1 MEGDKLRGIA
11 EVYQHG
17 RELVGCPRKAEGR
30 WWRPR
35 PNRRAPRARS
45 PRIAALPKKALSH
58 FPLSSGHQ
66 SLRVRLRQTISVWLT
81 NENPIGNLTGAVAR
95 IGITRTKRA
104 IGTSN
109 GRELF

>member
-1 MEGDKLRGIA
+1 MLVAVRERPKEDGGD
-11 EVYQHG
+11 
-17 RELVGCPRKAEGR
+17 LVQIDGYS
-30 WWRPR
+30 
-35 PNRRAPRARS
+35 RARS

-81 NENPIGNLTGAVAR
+81 NENPIGNLMGAVAR
-95 IGITRTKRA
+95 IGITRIKRA